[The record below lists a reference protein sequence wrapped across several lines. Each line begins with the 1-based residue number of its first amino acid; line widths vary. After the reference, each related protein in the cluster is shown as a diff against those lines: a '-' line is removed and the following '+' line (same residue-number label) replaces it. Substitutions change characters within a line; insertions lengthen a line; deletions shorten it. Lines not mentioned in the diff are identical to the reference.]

1 MGRHSARRPRR
12 TGGNGLA
19 AIAAQGSQ
27 AAGSLLLQVVAAR
40 TLGITGL
47 GQFGLLYGILVLAT
61 AISSGFVGDSLTVLD
76 RGSSDVRAALQNW
89 LVIVAL
95 VGAIFCSMGVWVTG
109 FVTKQDAVAFGVATF
124 VFLIEDAIR
133 RLLMASLRFWRIVV
147 VDTTSLLVLAV
158 VLLFAPALTLAWLF
172 VALAAGQAVA
182 IVVGVCLLPTEE
194 RWLGRPA
201 LPAQHRIVF
210 AYGALRALQQ
220 GVRPSLLALT
230 RVVVIAL
237 VGVAAAGQLEAGRIY
252 TAPALLVVF
261 GLNSFLFASYALDSK
276 SALTAALRRADRGV
290 LLLVA
295 ITVAFGVVAVLCV
308 PVLGPLIA
316 GEQYDIPV
324 VTVVGWV
331 AYTISV
337 AAVTPYGALAAVRGL
352 QAAVLAVRIV
362 DSLVSL
368 ALAATVAYVT
378 GSEEWVPFGLALG
391 SFAGGLLIRHYV
403 LLVPPKRSR
412 VRSAVLT

>member
-1 MGRHSARRPRR
+1 M
-12 TGGNGLA
+12 
-19 AIAAQGSQ
+19 
-27 AAGSLLLQVVAAR
+27 
-40 TLGITGL
+40 
-47 GQFGLLYGILVLAT
+47 
-61 AISSGFVGDSLTVLD
+61 
-76 RGSSDVRAALQNW
+76 
-89 LVIVAL
+89 
-95 VGAIFCSMGVWVTG
+95 
-109 FVTKQDAVAFGVATF
+109 
-124 VFLIEDAIR
+124 
-133 RLLMASLRFWRIVV
+133 
-147 VDTTSLLVLAV
+147 
-158 VLLFAPALTLAWLF
+158 
-172 VALAAGQAVA
+172 
-182 IVVGVCLLPTEE
+182 
-194 RWLGRPA
+194 
-201 LPAQHRIVF
+201 
-210 AYGALRALQQ
+210 
-220 GVRPSLLALT
+220 
-230 RVVVIAL
+230 
-237 VGVAAAGQLEAGRIY
+237 
-252 TAPALLVVF
+252 
-261 GLNSFLFASYALDSK
+261 
-276 SALTAALRRADRGV
+276 
-290 LLLVA
+290 LVA

>member
-1 MGRHSARRPRR
+1 MGRRSARRPRR
-12 TGGNGLA
+12 MGGSGLA
-19 AIAAQGSQ
+19 AIVAQGSQ
-27 AAGSLLLQVVAAR
+27 AAGSLLLQVAAAR

-76 RGSSDVRAALQNW
+76 RRSHQVRAALQNW
-89 LVIVAL
+89 LVFVAV
-95 VGAIFCSMGVWVTG
+95 VGSLFCSMGVWVTG

-124 VFLIEDAIR
+124 AFVIEDAIR

-147 VDTTSLLVLAV
+147 VDTASLLVLGV

-194 RWLGRPA
+194 RGLARPA
-201 LPAQHRIVF
+201 LPAQHRAVF
-210 AYGALRALQQ
+210 NYGAIRALQQ
-220 GVRPSLLALT
+220 AVRPSLLALT
-230 RVVVIAL
+230 RIVVIAL

-276 SALTAALRRADRGV
+276 SALAAALRRADRGV

-295 ITVAFGVVAVLCV
+295 ITTVFGVVAVLCV

-316 GEQYDIPV
+316 GGQYEISV
-324 VTVVGWV
+324 ATVVGWV
-331 AYTISV
+331 VYTISV

-352 QAAVLAVRIV
+352 QAAVLAVRIA

-368 ALAATVAYVT
+368 ALAAAVVYLT
-378 GSEEWVPFGLALG
+378 GSEEWVPLALALG
-391 SFAGGLLIRHYV
+391 SFAGGLVIRHYV
-403 LLVPPKRSR
+403 LRIRPKRSR
-412 VRSAVLT
+412 GG

>member
-95 VGAIFCSMGVWVTG
+95 VGALLCSMGVWVTG

-147 VDTTSLLVLAV
+147 VDTMSLLVLAV

-194 RWLGRPA
+194 RWLARPA

-220 GVRPSLLALT
+220 AVRPSLLALT

-316 GEQYDIPV
+316 GEPV
-324 VTVVGWV
+324 RHSGGHCGGLGCLHDQRRCRHTLRSARGRPWTAGSRPRRSDRRFSGVTCSGSNGGVRNWQRGVG
-331 AYTISV
+331 SV
-337 AAVTPYGALAAVRGL
+337 RLGA
-352 QAAVLAVRIV
+352 RIV
-362 DSLVSL
+362 RRR
-368 ALAATVAYVT
+368 
-378 GSEEWVPFGLALG
+378 P
-391 SFAGGLLIRHYV
+391 R
-403 LLVPPKRSR
+403 
-412 VRSAVLT
+412 